1 MYKVTDKFKGCL
13 VTCSKFMVNLDE
25 ATQDQLEHLFHV
37 GHKGIEFIGSKKPKN
52 KAVDNFKAESTDN
65 NNE

>member
-25 ATQDQLEHLFHV
+25 ATQDQLEHLFHS
-37 GHKGIEFIGSKKPKN
+37 GHKGVEFVGKKPKN
-52 KAVDNFKAESTDN
+52 KVVDNLSKETELN
-65 NNE
+65 TNE